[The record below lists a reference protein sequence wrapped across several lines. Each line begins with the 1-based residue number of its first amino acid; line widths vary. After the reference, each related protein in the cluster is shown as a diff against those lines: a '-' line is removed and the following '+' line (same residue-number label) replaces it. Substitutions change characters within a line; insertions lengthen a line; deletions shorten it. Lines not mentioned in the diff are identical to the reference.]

1 MKSINKIINWV
12 IISFVFLLPLF
23 FLPITGE
30 FYLFNKQTLLIA
42 VAGILLL
49 LWLAKMAL
57 SQTLSFR
64 KTALDLPII
73 LFALAYIIATLAAAP
88 NKAIAFSAPMGTGTI
103 LALTV
108 LYFVITNNL
117 SKKSLLHNLVYVL
130 IISSSLL
137 GLVAV
142 YQFLGLGEKI
152 SSVPWLANKLFTPT
166 GGPLVLISVLVVGL
180 SLAIVTFLKQFN
192 RQGWLATIL
201 TGGASIIIAVGLILT
216 IYQLLPGKE
225 TSLLM
230 LSYPDSWSIG
240 IEAFKR
246 QPLTGI
252 GPGNYL
258 SAFNRFRPFTFN
270 NRDFWDAR
278 FGNASIYPLELLTIG
293 GLLVLGA
300 YLLLLAKAFRLWL
313 KNYYQKDEAL
323 LPFLIGLALMIT
335 IPWFISSN
343 LVVLTLSFI
352 FLAILASMNS
362 QKETVRFSSKSFS
375 LIVLGTGLALVIPSF
390 YLWGRVYGADMAFR
404 RSLDALTQN
413 QGIRVYNEQIKA
425 LDLNPYNPNYRR
437 AYSQTNFALANS
449 LSTQENLSD
458 QDRAN
463 ITQLIQQAINEAKSA
478 TVLNP
483 EDSANWENLAQIY
496 RNLINLAEGADQ
508 WTIAAYQQA
517 IATDPVNPRIR
528 VNLGGLFYAFQNYE
542 IATRHFENA
551 VNLKPDYANG
561 YYNLAVVY
569 RDREMYQEAYSTM
582 QTVLNLVPL
591 DSPDYQ
597 IVKDELDELA
607 KKLPAP
613 EEISQP
619 ESEQE
624 PILTPPEPLPSPIVE
639 PPIELP
645 EESAPEIPPVEG
657 KAEEESIP
665 EPTPTP
671 EPTP

>member
-1 MKSINKIINWV
+1 
-12 IISFVFLLPLF
+12 
-23 FLPITGE
+23 
-30 FYLFNKQTLLIA
+30 
-42 VAGILLL
+42 
-49 LWLAKMAL
+49 
-57 SQTLSFR
+57 LSFR
-64 KTALDLPII
+64 KTALDLPVI
-73 LFALAYIIATLAAAP
+73 LFALAYVVTSLAAAP

-103 LALTV
+103 LALTA

-117 SKKSLLHNLVYVL
+117 SKKSLLHNLIYSL
-130 IISSSLL
+130 IISSALL

-142 YQFLGLGEKI
+142 YQFLGLGGKV
-152 SSVPWLANKLFTPT
+152 SSIPWLASKLFTPA
-166 GGPLVLISVLVVGL
+166 GGPLVLISVLVIGL
-180 SLAIVTFLKQFN
+180 SLAIITFLKQFN

-225 TSLLM
+225 TSLIM
-230 LSYPDSWSIG
+230 LSYPDSWAIG

-278 FGNASIYPLELLTIG
+278 FGNASIYPLELLTVG

-300 YLLLLAKAFRLWL
+300 YFLLLAKALRLWL
-313 KNYYQKDEAL
+313 KNYYQKDETL
-323 LPFLIGLALMIT
+323 LPFLISLALMII
-335 IPWFISSN
+335 IPWFISNN
-343 LVVLTLSFI
+343 LVILTFSFI

-362 QKETVRFSSKSFS
+362 QKETVHFSSKSFS

-390 YLWGRVYGADMAFR
+390 YLWGRAYGADMAFR
-404 RSLDALTQN
+404 RSLDALIQN

-449 LSTQENLSD
+449 LSSQENLSD
-458 QDRAN
+458 QDRTN
-463 ITQLIQQAINEAKSA
+463 IIQLIQQAINEAKSA

-569 RDREMYQEAYSTM
+569 RDREMYQQAYSAM
-582 QTVLNLVPL
+582 QTVLNLVPI
-591 DSPDYQ
+591 DSSDYQ
-597 IVKDELDELA
+597 IVREELDELA

-619 ESEQE
+619 EQKQE
-624 PILTPPEPLPSPIVE
+624 PVLTPPEPLPSPIVE

-657 KAEEESIP
+657 EAEEESTP
-665 EPTPTP
+665 EPIPTP
-671 EPTP
+671 ELTP